1 MQATRIQEVIDFLD
15 EIMQDAAKRDS
26 PLGYFPALYR
36 KVTIEIKNRIH
47 CEEFEDCARME
58 RLDVAFANR
67 YFQAY
72 SDYHKGKPITQS
84 WNVAFEATK
93 DKNLTV
99 FQHLFLGINAHICLD
114 LGVASAQLLPGKQ
127 IWELKNDFDKVSDVL
142 ASMTD
147 FVQEDVANVWM
158 PMKVIDWMGGKYD
171 EKFADWV
178 IHSARKE
185 AWNVA
190 TSFHTKHEDSHAEMI
205 ENVDKTTA
213 ETAKMLWKPNF
224 YAKILAKAVQMTE
237 KGNPSEIIQVL
248 R

>member
-15 EIMQDAAKRDS
+15 EIMQEAAKRNS

-36 KVTIEIKNRIH
+36 KVTIEIQNRIN
-47 CEEFEDCARME
+47 CQDFEDCGRME

-67 YFQAY
+67 YFEAY
-72 SDYHKGKPITQS
+72 SNYHKGKNITQS
-84 WNVAFEATK
+84 WEVAFEAAK
-93 DKNLTV
+93 DPNLTL

-127 IWELKNDFDKVSDVL
+127 IWALKNDFDKVSDVL

-147 FVQEDVANVWM
+147 FVQEDVANVWK
-158 PMKVIDWMGGKYD
+158 PMIIIDFLGGKYD

-185 AWNVA
+185 AWQVA
-190 TSFHTKHEDSHAEMI
+190 TSFHNVNTEAHDAIIEKVDSNA
-205 ENVDKTTA
+205 A
-213 ETAKMLWKPNF
+213 ETARKLWKPNV
-224 YAKILAKAVQMTE
+224 YTQILAKAVRLTE
-237 KGNPSEIIQVL
+237 KGSPAQIIQEL